1 VTVVGPSGLPPWV
14 IAGVALGAVASV
26 GVALVFYFGSRL
38 SPPREGPGGDGSG
51 GIGERR
57 HAEIRAYLTAIDE
70 QFHENHAVDGVSV
83 PFYLP
88 ARNVA
93 VTFDARDYFQL
104 DDTDVYAVLCEHE
117 MPGRGLGRRLPF
129 DVSEP
134 DRTSPAGRSVPNRS
148 VADAFAE
155 LGLPPSADPR
165 RGERRLSRAGQR
177 RPPRPWR
184 RRRGVSAGTGGVRHG
199 ERPRRREPTGTHPS
213 RCTDDTIRVRSVTAF
228 TVVGRGAYLE
238 TLRRS

>member
-38 SPPREGPGGDGSG
+38 SPPQEGPGGDGSG

-134 DRTSPAGRSVPNRS
+134 DRASPAGRSVPNRS

-155 LGLPPSADPR
+155 LGLPPSADPDAVRDAYRERVKDAHPDRGGDEEAFR
-165 RGERRLSRAGQR
+165 RVQEAYATASDHADGSR
-177 RPPRPWR
+177 P
-184 RRRGVSAGTGGVRHG
+184 
-199 ERPRRREPTGTHPS
+199 EPTRGGARTTQS
-213 RCTDDTIRVRSVTAF
+213 GF
-228 TVVGRGAYLE
+228 GR
-238 TLRRS
+238 